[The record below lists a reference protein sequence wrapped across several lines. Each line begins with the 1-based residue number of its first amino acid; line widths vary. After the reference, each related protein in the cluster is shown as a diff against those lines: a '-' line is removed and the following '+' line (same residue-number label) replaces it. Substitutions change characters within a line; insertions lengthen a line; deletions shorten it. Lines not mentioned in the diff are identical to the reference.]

1 MKESFYFPHDYE
13 PTSDPKIQALL
24 GEFGAVGYGVYWRIV
39 EMLHSDEDHK
49 LPFKDYLFLAV
60 AKQMLT
66 SVEQIRTV
74 VDYCLNPCELLS
86 SDSEYFWSN
95 RVFKNIEKR
104 EGVVEQRR
112 KAGKASA
119 EARKSSQI
127 PPEKS
132 TPVEHPLTSVEQN
145 STKGN
150 KGKERKEKKRDT
162 HMCDF
167 APPSLD
173 EVRAF
178 YLEKGY
184 KEDVAIRAFNGYDV
198 AGWKDSNGKQ
208 VKNWKQKM
216 IQVWFK
222 PENKIPP
229 SPEQT
234 QVKKDVTM
242 ADIGYIRLVPYKSY
256 GR

>member
-150 KGKERKEKKRDT
+150 KGKERKEKERKENSIESPQPKKIKYAEYVSMFPEEYDKLLET
-162 HMCDF
+162 HGKDNTETMIEI
-167 APPSLD
+167 LNN
-173 EVRAF
+173 
-178 YLEKGY
+178 YKG
-184 KEDVAIRAFNGYDV
+184 A
-198 AGWKDSNGKQ
+198 NGK
-208 VKNWKQKM
+208 K
-216 IQVWFK
+216 
-222 PENKIPP
+222 
-229 SPEQT
+229 
-234 QVKKDVTM
+234 
-242 ADIGYIRLVPYKSY
+242 YKSDY
-256 GR
+256 FAILNWVVTKLKEVQKQTPKEKILMMP